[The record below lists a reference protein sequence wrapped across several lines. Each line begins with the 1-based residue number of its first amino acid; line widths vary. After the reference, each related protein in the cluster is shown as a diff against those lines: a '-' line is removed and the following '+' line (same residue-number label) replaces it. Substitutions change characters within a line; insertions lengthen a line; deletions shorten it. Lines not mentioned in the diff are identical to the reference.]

1 MMFPCIGRIVPA
13 GNRSLAAVMLR
24 GQAGMTP
31 STVSALRLVDCAV
44 IQTYSMVQMGS
55 KHKIILLLDIY
66 IQPYFFPNLYKGG
79 WCGAQDPVPCR
90 VKDLFVIC
98 QKYQNEN
105 TTIFQILCK
114 KILKIADL

>member
-44 IQTYSMVQMGS
+44 IQTFNIQQFKWVKK
-55 KHKIILLLDIY
+55 KHKIILLL
-66 IQPYFFPNLYKGG
+66 
-79 WCGAQDPVPCR
+79 
-90 VKDLFVIC
+90 
-98 QKYQNEN
+98 
-105 TTIFQILCK
+105 IFTS
-114 KILKIADL
+114 ILKIADL